1 MLFTYLFREP
11 AVWTVPLILQIIC
24 YYRILG
30 KMGKR
35 KYFAIIPIL
44 GDMEMSTDLFRSMR
58 SFWRPAAITIAM
70 FLTSRYLGMNNMYSI
85 VMSMVA
91 LVVYGVFLIRLYSRL
106 AKQFGK
112 GRMFALGL
120 ILMPIIFLFILPLTG
135 IQGPERVCLTG
146 TARCR

>member
-11 AVWTVPLILQIIC
+11 AVWTVPLIIQIIC
-24 YYRILG
+24 YYKILG

-44 GDMEMSTDLFRSMR
+44 GDMEMSTDLFRNMR

-70 FLTSRYLGMNNMYSI
+70 FLTSRYLGMDNMYSI
-85 VMSMVA
+85 IMSMVA

-106 AKQFGK
+106 AKQFGR
-112 GRMFALGL
+112 GRIFALGL
-120 ILMPIIFLFILPLTG
+120 ILMPIIFLFILGFGKRNVYLG
-135 IQGPERVCLTG
+135 KHWHFGD
-146 TARCR
+146 